1 MSGTSLWPTER
12 PWDIVL
18 GQSGGAARNPGHH
31 DGVIALARPAPD
43 PTGETGNAT
52 ATGELCT
59 GTPWAATRHRMDK
72 ATGDTPGGCARN
84 LAARAARSPESGPAD
99 TTTWRSPAPPWPL
112 APGCA
117 PGRGGP
123 PCELRDS
130 DPVTSSDLARQ
141 IRAASHLTGEFVL
154 RSGRTATEYF
164 DKYRFEADPV
174 LLDAIAQAMARLVPP
189 GTEVLAGLEMGGIP
203 VVTALGRHTGL
214 PCAFVRK
221 QAKSYGTRRLAE
233 GADLVGRRVLVVED
247 VVTSGGQIILSAAE
261 LRALGADVREAL
273 CVIDRQEGGA
283 EALAGE
289 RIGLLSL
296 LTAADLSAAL

>member
-1 MSGTSLWPTER
+1 
-12 PWDIVL
+12 
-18 GQSGGAARNPGHH
+18 
-31 DGVIALARPAPD
+31 
-43 PTGETGNAT
+43 
-52 ATGELCT
+52 
-59 GTPWAATRHRMDK
+59 
-72 ATGDTPGGCARN
+72 
-84 LAARAARSPESGPAD
+84 
-99 TTTWRSPAPPWPL
+99 
-112 APGCA
+112 
-117 PGRGGP
+117 
-123 PCELRDS
+123 
-130 DPVTSSDLARQ
+130 
-141 IRAASHLTGEFVL
+141 
-154 RSGRTATEYF
+154 
-164 DKYRFEADPV
+164 
-174 LLDAIAQAMARLVPP
+174 MARLVPP

-214 PCAFVRK
+214 SCAFVRK